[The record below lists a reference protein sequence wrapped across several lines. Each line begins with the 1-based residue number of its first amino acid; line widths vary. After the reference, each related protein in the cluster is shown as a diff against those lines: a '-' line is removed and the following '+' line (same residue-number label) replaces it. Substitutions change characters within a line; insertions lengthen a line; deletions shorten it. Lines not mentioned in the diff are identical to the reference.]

1 MVSNFLVIFFINVTI
16 LMFSVAS
23 WGKAVGIAGF
33 GVGEGVV
40 VELVDAV
47 VEVGHHFAYSVSD
60 SCVLV
65 DQNFLALV
73 FEEIFDAGNVNL
85 FAVFVL
91 LFYLVDIQG

>member
-47 VEVGHHFAYSVSD
+47 VEVGHHLANSVSD

-65 DQNFLALV
+65 YQNLLALV
-73 FEEIFDAGNVNL
+73 FEEVLDAGDVNL

-91 LFYLVDIQG
+91 LFYLVNIQG